1 MINLLLANNK
11 AFVFDLYGINA
22 LALILIVLMIAG
34 IILYYCLKHNINV
47 IEKVKDL
54 FHSAI
59 DLILK
64 VIVYVFLLSFFL
76 DKWHY
81 FEKLLPMP
89 IFVLLGV
96 IVIILILSIIS
107 ILLIDKLMDKY
118 VN

>member
-1 MINLLLANNK
+1 MMNLLLANNK
-11 AFVFDLYGINA
+11 AFVFDLYGIDA

-59 DLILK
+59 DCILK
-64 VIVYVFLLSFFL
+64 VIVYVLLLSFLL

-81 FEKLLPMP
+81 IENRLPMP
-89 IFVLLGV
+89 ITVLLET
-96 IVIILILSIIS
+96 IIIILILPIIS
-107 ILLIDKLMDKY
+107 ILLIDKLTDK
-118 VN
+118 